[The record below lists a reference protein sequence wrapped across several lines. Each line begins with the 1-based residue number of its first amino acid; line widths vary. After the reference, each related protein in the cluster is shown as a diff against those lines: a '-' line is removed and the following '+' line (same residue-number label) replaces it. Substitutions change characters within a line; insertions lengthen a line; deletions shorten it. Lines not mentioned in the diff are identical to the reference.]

1 MDTTGTGTRS
11 EYPVKRPSSS
21 GITLPRASLRRWSKA
36 QSTMRREPRA
46 DLFRLIVQRPAV
58 GVGMGG
64 VHETMFNTEM
74 LVQDLCSRCKTIG
87 GAASVADHVVFIR
100 GVKALINAHHNG

>member
-21 GITLPRASLRRWSKA
+21 GNNFTQSLRRAAGVRHNRQCGGASPA
-36 QSTMRREPRA
+36 QIF
-46 DLFRLIVQRPAV
+46 FRLIVQRLAV

-74 LVQDLCSRCKTIG
+74 LVQDLRSRCKTIG

-100 GVKALINAHHNG
+100 GSKGSH